1 MTFVEDELRRT
12 ANDLF
17 AGRTGPVTVTQLAD
31 LGWDELVAEEPALAV
46 GTLAEAQGRHRGT
59 SRIVELEMGRAL
71 GLDPSAVALGLP
83 WQGTASAAP
92 PADVILLADA
102 AEAPLILMPVMTGD
116 AVSLCPLEP
125 STLAAVLIAGVDAA
139 AGWTRV
145 TGTLSSDPGTTI
157 TRDAWVGAVGAG
169 RLALAHELIGVAQA
183 MLDLAVRHVTDRT
196 QFGVALGTFQ
206 AVQHRL
212 ADVHVDLEAARAIA
226 RTAWIGGDPN
236 TAAAAHLAAGRA
248 VTTATGHCH
257 QVMGAIGCTWEH
269 EMHRFI
275 RRGLIL
281 DVLLSPDDWT
291 WAGLVESARSSE
303 RADLFG

>member
-1 MTFVEDELRRT
+1 MTFVEDELGRT

-17 AGRTGPVTVTQLAD
+17 GGRTGPVTVAHLVG

-46 GTLAEAQGRHRGT
+46 GTLAEAQGRHRGS
-59 SRIVELEMGRAL
+59 SRIVELEMGRVL
-71 GLDPSAVALGLP
+71 GLDPAAVALGFP
-83 WQGTASAAP
+83 WQGTAIAAP
-92 PADVILLADA
+92 PADVVLLADA
-102 AEAPLILMPVMTGD
+102 AEAPLILVPVRTGD
-116 AVSLCPLEP
+116 AVTLCPLEP
-125 STLAAVLIAGVDAA
+125 STLAAVAIVGVDAA

-145 TGTLSSDPGTTI
+145 TGTLRSEAGSTI

-183 MLDLAVRHVTDRT
+183 MLELAVRHVTDRT

-269 EMHRFI
+269 DMHRFI

-281 DVLLSPDDWT
+281 DLLLGPDEWT